1 MVIIVLAFIM
11 LIYEAWHETK
21 ARETMLGIG
30 VSVGILLLLA
40 FIGMGLGL

>member
-1 MVIIVLAFIM
+1 MVIFVLALIV

-21 ARETMLGIG
+21 ARENMIGCAIVFVIMMLI
-30 VSVGILLLLA
+30 A

>member
-1 MVIIVLAFIM
+1 MVIMVLAFIM
-11 LIYEAWHETK
+11 LIYAAWHETN